1 MKQIIEKDFRL
12 TSVSDGSIFFDLE
25 ILLPVFNKEKNE
37 TRYEFKNV
45 AYGLPLATALT
56 RVAMHRAEKSDST
69 DLRSYITRF
78 TDACKELEKIKLQ

>member
-1 MKQIIEKDFRL
+1 MKQIIEKDFKL

-45 AYGLPLATALT
+45 AYGLPLSTALI
-56 RVAMHRAEKSDST
+56 RVAMHRSEDSEKT
-69 DLRSYITRF
+69 DLLSYIERF
-78 TDACKELEKIKLQ
+78 EEACRELEKIKI

>member
-12 TSVSDGSIFFDLE
+12 MSVSDGSIFFDLE

-45 AYGLPLATALT
+45 AYGLPIATALI
-56 RVAMHRAEKSDST
+56 RVAMHRSEDSEKT
-69 DLRSYITRF
+69 DLLSYIERF
-78 TDACKELEKIKLQ
+78 EEACKDLEKIKI

>member
-12 TSVSDGSIFFDLE
+12 ASVSDGNIFFDLE

-45 AYGLPLATALT
+45 AYGLPLSIALI
-56 RVAMHRAEKSDST
+56 RVAMHRSEDSEKT
-69 DLRSYITRF
+69 DLLSYIERF
-78 TDACKELEKIKLQ
+78 EEACQELEKIKI